1 MDSQWRIIG
10 LINNYSKMSF
20 NFGPTLLYWLERH
33 KPSVYQ
39 SILDADKESMNN
51 FSGHGSAIA
60 QVYNHM
66 IMPLANRRD
75 KETQVIWGIKDFEA
89 RFKRYPEGMWLPET
103 AVDIETLEVLAENKI
118 KFTILS
124 PHQAVKIR
132 KIGQQEWLDV
142 SNVKIDPRRG
152 YLCRLPSGKSINVF
166 FFDKKTASDIA
177 FGNLLDNGEAF
188 AKRLIDAF
196 KDHSDE
202 SRLESVASDGEL
214 YGHHHPHGDMTL
226 AYCLYYISTSKNA
239 KLTNFGEYLEKHL
252 VEYEAAIQENTS
264 WSCVHGIERWRSDDG
279 CNTGRNGWKQAW
291 RKPLREAMDWLRDK
305 LAPNFE
311 SEAGKYLKN
320 PWQARN
326 EYIDIILDRS
336 KENVEA
342 FLSKHAQKELSEED
356 KRRVIKLLEMQ
367 RHAMLMYT
375 SCGWFFDEI
384 SGIETVQVMM
394 YAARA
399 IQLARELFSLE
410 LEKQYTE
417 SLGKAPSN
425 IMEFEN
431 GSKVYSVFVKPAVV
445 DFAKISAQHTITALF
460 STDLKS
466 RVLTEQRPNCC
477 FRVTETNLERREEGR
492 FRLVVNR
499 LQVYSDVTLDEE
511 SFGNAAIWLGD
522 HNVSCGALRNMNEA
536 NFASMRSEAIGFF
549 EKGQINEIFSV
560 FSRYFK
566 KNTYTLK
573 DIFRDDQ
580 LCILD
585 FIISD
590 GLKRAKELFDIVY
603 QDNSAMLRFMKENRI
618 PSPKPFLAATEVVL
632 NMEIERL
639 LSPETIELESL
650 KKLIGNTKD
659 FAITV
664 DPKLLAFKASQKI
677 THEISVLSENPES
690 MEKLERARELIKI
703 VHKLPIELN
712 LWEAQNIAFNIA
724 KKNYKKMKDNKED
737 QAKQWVANFRELCG
751 LIGIRLD

>member
-1 MDSQWRIIG
+1 
-10 LINNYSKMSF
+10 MSF